1 MIRPFGY
8 DQEQF

>member
-8 DQEQF
+8 DQQF